1 MKKKILASTLLALC
15 GSPVM
20 AQSAFEGFNGG
31 VTVSSVGSTTELSGS
46 GLTLNV
52 GQQTIVPTIDI
63 GYTYDVSKEFVVG
76 VSATYDLVDTKAGSA
91 SVSTT
96 SVTLKGKDHYSINLK
111 PGYVI
116 GNTMLYGLL
125 GYNSL
130 KASAS
135 TGAYSLNFN
144 GYGVGAGVAVMI
156 DKNLYV
162 KAEVQQIS
170 YSSKTDTGVTYK
182 PSASVGTIGI
192 GYKF

>member
-1 MKKKILASTLLALC
+1 MKKKILASFLLALS
-15 GSPVM
+15 GSQVM

-31 VTVSSVGSTTELSGS
+31 VTVSSVGATTELSGS
-46 GLTLNV
+46 GLSLNV

-96 SVTLKGKDHYSINLK
+96 SLTLKGTDHYSINIK
-111 PGYVI
+111 PGYVM

-135 TGAYSLNFN
+135 SGAYSLNFN

-156 DKNLYV
+156 DKNFYV

-182 PSASVGTIGI
+182 PGASVGTIGI